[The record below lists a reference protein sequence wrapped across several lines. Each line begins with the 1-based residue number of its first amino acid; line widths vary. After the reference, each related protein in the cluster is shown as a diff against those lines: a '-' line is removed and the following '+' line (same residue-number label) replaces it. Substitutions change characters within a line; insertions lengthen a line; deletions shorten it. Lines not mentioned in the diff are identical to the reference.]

1 MRPFTQTAVALLA
14 ALAMTACAEQSPTA
28 ADPVLAPSASAS
40 SHNAHADAD
49 IGTTAGWFDGK
60 AVTFF
65 YNKPFFCKGEPTGG
79 ASSGCVLG
87 AEPSARPRGGNIPVV
102 YVMTPLGFEPEGLHC
117 PTVGQCINHPSTID
131 ASRVFGAGA
140 ENLPLPAHSHI
151 VDQRTSGWWEIEVI
165 GVTDPQVWNSIAAA
179 KDLATVRTLH
189 EAGSGITGDIP
200 TNLFL
205 FFGVRP

>member
-1 MRPFTQTAVALLA
+1 MRTLTRTAAMLLAVAA
-14 ALAMTACAEQSPTA
+14 ITACADQNLTEVDQPLTA
-28 ADPVLAPSASAS
+28 TASAS
-40 SHNAHADAD
+40 SHNAHADAE
-49 IGTTAGWFDGK
+49 IGTTAGWLKGQS
-60 AVTFF
+60 VTFF
-65 YNKPFFCKGEPTGG
+65 YNKPFFCEGEPAGG
-79 ASSGCVLG
+79 ATSGCVLG
-87 AEPSARPRGGNIPVV
+87 AEPTERPRGGNIPVV

-140 ENLPLPAHSHI
+140 ENLPLPAHSHL
-151 VDQRTSGWWEIEVI
+151 VDQRVSGWWEIEVI
-165 GVTDPQVWNSIAAA
+165 GVTDPAVWNQVASA
-179 KDLATVRTLH
+179 KDLATVRTLQ